1 VRRAILIYSGAVS
14 ILLGAGC
21 KAPLG
26 DVISQALSSTNVTFQ
41 PHFQEPIALSPP
53 QSQTIRSIVARFHQR
68 SQVRINGDTP
78 VPDGVFIL
86 GDVRFRWFANVLYI
100 YDEKT
105 KRYYVVK
112 DPILEKMMK
121 AFFKAQGTKP
131 PLQDPSRAQWL
142 EILSV
147 LEKTN

>member
-86 GDVRFRWFANVLYI
+86 GDVRFRWLANVLYI
-100 YDEKT
+100 YDEKQNDIMLLRT
-105 KRYYVVK
+105 
-112 DPILEKMMK
+112 
-121 AFFKAQGTKP
+121 
-131 PLQDPSRAQWL
+131 PSL
-142 EILSV
+142 
-147 LEKTN
+147 KK